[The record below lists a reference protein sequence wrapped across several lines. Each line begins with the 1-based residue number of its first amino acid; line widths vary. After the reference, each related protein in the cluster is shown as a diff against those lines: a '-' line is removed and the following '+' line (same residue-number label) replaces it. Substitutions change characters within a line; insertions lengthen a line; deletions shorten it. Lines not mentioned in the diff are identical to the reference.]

1 MTIFNII
8 KRLYRLPF
16 LLAVAVVL
24 LAAPAAIQAQ
34 TEWMNLS
41 WGMSYQEVV
50 ERQPSARA
58 MADKHNRQGM
68 FYDVFARIDN
78 VVVADVPFRADLL
91 FDSEI
96 RLTGVVMKAYGPS
109 AALSPGYTRLLQELT
124 DRHGRPTA
132 NRSIPNHPGNYSWN
146 TDVSEIRLS
155 YTEMVKGEADI
166 VLAYYQTAI
175 IERRPMVV
183 VQRDTAVARQ
193 DTVVVPP
200 QITSMTVT
208 MPLPTSATMQTDAP
222 DSTTTASKMLS
233 FGEFSVQASSD
244 LEENGFKSI
253 GLGLGMIGF
262 DAGSKW
268 IPYSVNGYFEIGRS
282 IQSQADSRLFEG
294 YRVVIRTNTFGLKL
308 GMGIPK
314 TNTVIYGI
322 VEMYRFKYDVSS
334 GTYVIP
340 SGQGGLQ
347 TSVGAGVKYY
357 VNPSDDGFVIGIEHS
372 ELRLLGVSIG
382 YTF

>member
-1 MTIFNII
+1 MTIYKYLHTMVRIH
-8 KRLYRLPF
+8 
-16 LLAVAVVL
+16 VL
-24 LAAPAAIQAQ
+24 LVVAGLFIIAPNAVHAQ

-175 IERRPMVV
+175 IVRQPAVV
-183 VQRDTAVARQ
+183 VRR

-200 QITSMTVT
+200 PALS
-208 MPLPTSATMQTDAP
+208 TDAVP
-222 DSTTTASKMLS
+222 VVTTTPVSDTAREPDPVVAASKSVS
-233 FGEFSVQASSD
+233 FSEISVQASSD
-244 LEENGFKSI
+244 LKTDGFVSFGAGIGGYGYDPAMEWIRFYMNGFYNRGKYEESSP
-253 GLGLGMIGF
+253 GN
-262 DAGSKW
+262 A
-268 IPYSVNGYFEIGRS
+268 FE
-282 IQSQADSRLFEG
+282 DS
-294 YRVVIRTNTFGLKL
+294 YKTKVVI
-308 GMGIPK
+308 
-314 TNTVIYGI
+314 
-322 VEMYRFKYDVSS
+322 
-334 GTYVIP
+334 
-340 SGQGGLQ
+340 
-347 TSVGAGVKYY
+347 TSVGARVG
-357 VNPSDDGFVIGIEHS
+357 IGIPQTNVVLFGMLELFKAKYDFQSGSFSLSDSNDGYDNSFGGGIKVFADPSKSNVSFGIEYS
-372 ELRLLGVSIG
+372 ELRRLGVSIG
-382 YTF
+382 VTF